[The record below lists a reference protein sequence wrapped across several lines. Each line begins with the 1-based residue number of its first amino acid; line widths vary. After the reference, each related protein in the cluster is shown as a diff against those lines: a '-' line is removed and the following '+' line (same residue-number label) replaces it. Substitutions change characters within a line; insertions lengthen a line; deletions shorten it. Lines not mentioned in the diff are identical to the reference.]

1 MSQFEETKMRH
12 DALMA
17 DLFWNDMVAEA
28 KVYLINKHL
37 ANGDLRI
44 TDEGV
49 DFVDRKNESRVA
61 FGLDGEKIEF
71 PELDN
76 KRWQG

>member
-1 MSQFEETKMRH
+1 MSKFVETKMRH

-37 ANGDLRI
+37 ANGDLHI
-44 TDEGV
+44 TEEGV
-49 DFVDRKNESRVA
+49 DFIDR
-61 FGLDGEKIEF
+61 EKEKYKTGI
-71 PELDN
+71 
-76 KRWQG
+76 

>member
-1 MSQFEETKMRH
+1 MSKFVDTKMRH

-37 ANGDLRI
+37 ANGDLHI
-44 TDEGV
+44 TEEGV
-49 DFVDRKNESRVA
+49 DFIGREKENTRPVFDIH
-61 FGLDGEKIEF
+61 GEQIF
-71 PELDN
+71 PEMGET
-76 KRWQG
+76 R

>member
-1 MSQFEETKMRH
+1 MSKFVDIKMRH

-37 ANGDLRI
+37 TNGDLHI
-44 TDEGV
+44 TEDGI
-49 DFVDRKNESRVA
+49 DFVGRENDAVHRFNTE
-61 FGLDGEKIEF
+61 GEEI
-71 PELDN
+71 
-76 KRWQG
+76 

>member
-37 ANGDLRI
+37 ANGDLHI
-44 TDEGV
+44 TEDGI
-49 DFVDRKNESRVA
+49 DFV
-61 FGLDGEKIEF
+61 
-71 PELDN
+71 N
-76 KRWQG
+76 KEETNINVTDIREHIPVEYQ

>member
-1 MSQFEETKMRH
+1 MSKFVETKMRH

-37 ANGDLRI
+37 ANGDLHI
-44 TDEGV
+44 TEEGV
-49 DFVDRKNESRVA
+49 DFVDREKENTRVVFRA
-61 FGLDGEKIEF
+61 NGEVVHSEMD
-71 PELDN
+71 ET
-76 KRWQG
+76 R

>member
-17 DLFWNDMVAEA
+17 DLFWNDMVDEA

-37 ANGDLRI
+37 SNGDLHI
-44 TDEGV
+44 TEEGV
-49 DFVDRKNESRVA
+49 DFIGRDNMEGNE
-61 FGLDGEKIEF
+61 K
-71 PELDN
+71 
-76 KRWQG
+76 

>member
-1 MSQFEETKMRH
+1 MSKFVETKMRH

-37 ANGDLRI
+37 ANGDLHI
-44 TDEGV
+44 TEEGV
-49 DFVDRKNESRVA
+49 DFVGREKENTTPVFDIH
-61 FGLDGEKIEF
+61 GEQIF
-71 PELDN
+71 PEMDET
-76 KRWQG
+76 RWR

>member
-37 ANGDLRI
+37 ANGDLHI
-44 TDEGV
+44 TEDGI
-49 DFVDRKNESRVA
+49 DFVNKEETNIDVTDIREHLP
-61 FGLDGEKIEF
+61 LDY
-71 PELDN
+71 
-76 KRWQG
+76 Q